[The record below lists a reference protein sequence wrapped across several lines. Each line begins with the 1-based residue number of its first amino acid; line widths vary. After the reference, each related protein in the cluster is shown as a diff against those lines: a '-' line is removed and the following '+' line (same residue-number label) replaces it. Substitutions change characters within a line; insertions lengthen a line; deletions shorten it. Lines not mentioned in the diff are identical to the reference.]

1 MALTSEQKKRI
12 YEEELE
18 RIKARER
25 IHARRARQRQP
36 KSSRIMDWIIAA
48 GFLLMLY
55 ILLGGR

>member
-1 MALTSEQKKRI
+1 MPLTPEEKQRI

-18 RIKARER
+18 RIKARKYIETQQC
-25 IHARRARQRQP
+25 QRQEP
-36 KSSRIMDWIIAA
+36 SRIMNWTIIA